1 MDSRK
6 KRDVETMRAAMG
18 VLPQGLRIDPGY
30 RCEDFLAYAA
40 WLKRIPASQS
50 RRRVVEA
57 LGAVGLGIRR
67 ASRSRNYPGDAS
79 ATRVGP
85 SYLEPA
91 ESSSS

>member
-57 LGAVGLGIRR
+57 LGAVGLGDQARIKV
-67 ASRSRNYPGDAS
+67 SQLSGGCVSDSGWPKLS
-79 ATRVGP
+79 
-85 SYLEPA
+85 
-91 ESSSS
+91 